1 MYFIIEFNYKQII
14 SQIEEGKDLNINLYE
29 ILLEQD
35 LLSKKELI
43 EVYLLDCQCAIFLI
57 DITNKNSFDLVKEL
71 INFIDKDKFPYLQ
84 KILIENK
91 LDLENQKQISEIEV
105 KEFLDN
111 NSSIQH
117 EKLSLK
123 NNDSIDGLVSKI
135 YKAVNNSNNDLAINQ
150 VNISRKELTR
160 LDSFESQFSLI
171 LIGDSKV
178 GKTNFVSRYINNK
191 FQLSFTSTVGIGR
204 EIKAVKIDNKLYKL
218 TIWDTAGQE
227 RFKSLPI
234 KYYKNVDGVLLLFDV
249 CDESSFDNVQNWLK
263 DVKQNSNRTT
273 ENGEPDI
280 SLYLIGNKID
290 KEDRVITK
298 EKAEELAN
306 SLGMKYFEI
315 SCKMNMN
322 LHEIIAR
329 ILFECYKRANN
340 YTSGNIQ
347 ISNTGNN
354 DGKKSGC
361 CLKQLKI

>member
-71 INFIDKDKFPYLQ
+71 INLIDKDKFPYLQ

-91 LDLENQKQISEIEV
+91 LDLVNQKQISEIEV

-160 LDSFESQFSLI
+160 LDSF
-171 LIGDSKV
+171 D
-178 GKTNFVSRYINNK
+178 
-191 FQLSFTSTVGIGR
+191 
-204 EIKAVKIDNKLYKL
+204 
-218 TIWDTAGQE
+218 
-227 RFKSLPI
+227 
-234 KYYKNVDGVLLLFDV
+234 
-249 CDESSFDNVQNWLK
+249 
-263 DVKQNSNRTT
+263 
-273 ENGEPDI
+273 
-280 SLYLIGNKID
+280 
-290 KEDRVITK
+290 
-298 EKAEELAN
+298 
-306 SLGMKYFEI
+306 
-315 SCKMNMN
+315 
-322 LHEIIAR
+322 
-329 ILFECYKRANN
+329 
-340 YTSGNIQ
+340 
-347 ISNTGNN
+347 
-354 DGKKSGC
+354 
-361 CLKQLKI
+361 

>member
-57 DITNKNSFDLVKEL
+57 DIANKNSFDLVKEL
-71 INFIDKDKFPYLQ
+71 INLIDKDKFPYLQ

-204 EIKAVKIDNKLYKL
+204 EIKEVKIDNKLYKL

-290 KEDRVITK
+290 KEERVITK

-315 SCKMNMN
+315 SYCKN
-322 LHEIIAR
+322 II
-329 ILFECYKRANN
+329 
-340 YTSGNIQ
+340 
-347 ISNTGNN
+347 
-354 DGKKSGC
+354 
-361 CLKQLKI
+361 

>member
-1 MYFIIEFNYKQII
+1 MKYFIIEFNYKQIS

-29 ILLEQD
+29 ILLEED

-57 DITNKNSFDLVKEL
+57 DITIKNSFDLVKQL
-71 INFIDKDKFPYLQ
+71 INIIDANKDKFPYLQ

-91 LDLENQKQISEIEV
+91 LDLESQKQISGFEI

-111 NSSIQH
+111 NISIQH

-123 NNDSIDGLVSKI
+123 DNDSIEGLVSKI
-135 YKAVNNSNNDLAINQ
+135 YNALNNSNADLPINQ
-150 VNISRKELTR
+150 VNIARKEINR
-160 LDSFESQFSLI
+160 LDSYESQFSLI

-204 EIKAVKIDNKLYKL
+204 EIKTVKIDNKLYKL

-227 RFKSLPI
+227 RFRSLPV
-234 KYYKNVDGVLLLFDV
+234 KYYKNADGVLLLFDV
-249 CDESSFDNVQNWLK
+249 CDEASFDNVQNWLK
-263 DVKQNSNRTT
+263 DVKLNSDRTT
-273 ENGEPDI
+273 KSGEPDI

-290 KEDRVITK
+290 KEDRVISK
-298 EKAEELAN
+298 EKAEELAK

-315 SCKMNMN
+315 SCKMNIN

-329 ILFECYKRANN
+329 ILIECYKRAYNS
-340 YTSGNIQ
+340 TSENIQ

-354 DGKKSGC
+354 NGKKSDC
-361 CLKQLKI
+361 CLKK

>member
-57 DITNKNSFDLVKEL
+57 DITNKNSFDLVKKL
-71 INFIDKDKFPYLQ
+71 INLIDKDKFPYLQ
-84 KILIENK
+84 KILIENIFAF
-91 LDLENQKQISEIEV
+91 ENQKQISEVEM

-123 NNDSIDGLVSKI
+123 NNDSIEGLVSKI

-178 GKTNFVSRYINNK
+178 GKTNFVS
-191 FQLSFTSTVGIGR
+191 TVSSGI
-204 EIKAVKIDNKLYKL
+204 LYQ
-218 TIWDTAGQE
+218 I
-227 RFKSLPI
+227 
-234 KYYKNVDGVLLLFDV
+234 
-249 CDESSFDNVQNWLK
+249 
-263 DVKQNSNRTT
+263 
-273 ENGEPDI
+273 
-280 SLYLIGNKID
+280 
-290 KEDRVITK
+290 
-298 EKAEELAN
+298 
-306 SLGMKYFEI
+306 
-315 SCKMNMN
+315 
-322 LHEIIAR
+322 R
-329 ILFECYKRANN
+329 ILF
-340 YTSGNIQ
+340 
-347 ISNTGNN
+347 
-354 DGKKSGC
+354 
-361 CLKQLKI
+361 KQLILYLNKIFQKIKK